1 MDKKVEKAKD
11 ALVKE
16 EKEIKVE
23 DQAEKVIEQEK
34 EQQDKKDKKEE
45 DAHPQT
51 HYETIPDKDVEIKSA
66 DSRGAAPLEFNYGPA
81 GGPSYSIAF
90 MGGNHYNATVPL
102 HQARA
107 EPRRS
112 AR

>member
-1 MDKKVEKAKD
+1 MCDNVT
-11 ALVKE
+11 L
-16 EKEIKVE
+16 
-23 DQAEKVIEQEK
+23 
-34 EQQDKKDKKEE
+34 
-45 DAHPQT
+45 HSNT
-51 HYETIPDKDVEIKSA
+51 L
-66 DSRGAAPLEFNYGPA
+66 AAPLEFNYGPA

-90 MGGNHYNATVPL
+90 MGGKHYNATVPL

>member
-1 MDKKVEKAKD
+1 MMCDNVT
-11 ALVKE
+11 L
-16 EKEIKVE
+16 
-23 DQAEKVIEQEK
+23 
-34 EQQDKKDKKEE
+34 
-45 DAHPQT
+45 HSNT
-51 HYETIPDKDVEIKSA
+51 L
-66 DSRGAAPLEFNYGPA
+66 AAPLEFNYGPA

-90 MGGNHYNATVPL
+90 MGGKHYNATVPL